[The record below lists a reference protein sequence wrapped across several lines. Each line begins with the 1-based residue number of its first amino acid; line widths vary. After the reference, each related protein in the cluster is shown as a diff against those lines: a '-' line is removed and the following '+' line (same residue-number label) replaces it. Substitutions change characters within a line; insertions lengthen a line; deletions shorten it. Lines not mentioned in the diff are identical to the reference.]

1 MRTLTIILLFAC
13 AASAQISSGGS
24 FAIAQATVA
33 GGGNKSASGA
43 FTVEGTSAQSA
54 AGSGMNGGLF
64 TVYSGFWTPAPL
76 APTAANVG
84 ISGRILTADEQGIRG
99 VYITLLGAD
108 GVPQT
113 AISSSMGYYSFSEVP
128 VGDVYLLTVSSK
140 RYVFPKPTIVVHV
153 VDEVTNLDFIAAP

>member
-1 MRTLTIILLFAC
+1 MRALPIILLLAC

-24 FAIAQATVA
+24 FSIAQAAVA

-43 FTVEGTSAQSA
+43 FTVEGTSGQSA
-54 AGSGMNGGLF
+54 AGGSLNGGLF
-64 TVYSGFWTPAPL
+64 TVHSGFWTPAPF

-84 ISGRILTADEQGIRG
+84 ISGRVLTADDQGIRG

-108 GVPQT
+108 GEPQI
-113 AISSSMGYYSFSEVP
+113 AISSSLGYYSFSEVP
-128 VGDVYLLTVSSK
+128 VGDVYMLTVSSK

-153 VDEVTNLDFIAAP
+153 VDEVTNLDFVAAP